1 MSAPRPASALSFPIL
16 PLLQASPV
24 SDVTVVPSLKL
35 LSYSAPVLLPSLA
48 VPLFPVLLP
57 SSAVPLFSV
66 LLFQSFVPSLAV
78 RSEPLSS
85 LRSLVHPG
93 HMDPVHLLLPLLL
106 MSHLY
111 DPCPD
116 YQRPDRLLFPI
127 PSSMTFRFPPDRFQF
142 LPVRSNSGIPYAA
155 FQIRKSLWNPVH
167 FHHTRMPW

>member
-1 MSAPRPASALSFPIL
+1 MSAPRSASALSFPVL

-24 SDVTVVPSLKL
+24 SDAPVVPSLEL
-35 LSYSAPVLLPSLA
+35 LSYSAPVLLPSL
-48 VPLFPVLLP
+48 
-57 SSAVPLFSV
+57 AVPLFSV

-85 LRSLVHPG
+85 LMILVHPD

-111 DPCPD
+111 GLYPD
-116 YQRPDRLLFPI
+116 YQCPDRLLFPI
-127 PSSMTFRFPPDRFQF
+127 PSSMTFRFSPDRFQF

-167 FHHTRMPW
+167 FHHTRMPR